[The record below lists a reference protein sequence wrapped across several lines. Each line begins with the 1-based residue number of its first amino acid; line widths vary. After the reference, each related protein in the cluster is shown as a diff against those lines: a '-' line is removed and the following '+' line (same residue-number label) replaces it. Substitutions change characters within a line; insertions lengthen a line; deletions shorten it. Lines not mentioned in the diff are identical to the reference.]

1 MCRARSVKVGGPGQ
15 TQMTLPKSKKPTPPN
30 LMHALIPVVGLMG
43 LIGIT
48 LLKFEGEA
56 HIPLLLG
63 SVIAAVVGRSLGTP
77 WQTMEQGILEGI
89 AMGMK
94 AILILCVIGVM
105 ISVWIAAGVVPT
117 LILYGLQLL
126 SPDIFL
132 AAGCLICAVVSLA
145 TGSSWTTAS
154 TVGIALMGVAAGL
167 QIPVPMAAGA
177 IVSGAYF
184 GDKLSPL
191 SDSTNLAPAVAGSEL
206 FEHMRHML
214 YTTLPALGI
223 CLIVY
228 TLLGLKGF
236 EGAREWDQVQAIT
249 QTIESQFQ
257 QSHWLLLPPI
267 LVILMVMMKWPALPA
282 LMIATLAGGILAIL
296 IQGVDP
302 GGLVSVAHYGYEMQS
317 GHELVDKL
325 MSRGG
330 LESMMNTVALIL
342 CALAFGGLMERI
354 GLLRVLAQA
363 ALGMARSTGSLVAT
377 TLSTSIG
384 INILAPDQYLSIILP
399 GRMYRAAY
407 EQRGLDA
414 KNLSRAL
421 EDGGTMTSALIPWN
435 SCGAFM
441 AATLA
446 VSPWAYLPYAIL
458 NWITPLVSV
467 FLAYSGWTMTRSKD
481 HASNLLSGIKS
492 EGGNQV

>member
-1 MCRARSVKVGGPGQ
+1 
-15 TQMTLPKSKKPTPPN
+15 MTLPESKKPTPPS

-48 LLKFEGEA
+48 LLKYDGEA
-56 HIPLLLG
+56 HIPLLLS
-63 SVIAAVVGRSLGTP
+63 SVIAAVVGWSLGAP

-94 AILILCVIGVM
+94 AILILCVIGVL

-167 QIPVPMAAGA
+167 QIPAPMAAGA

-223 CLIVY
+223 CLIVF
-228 TLLGLKGF
+228 TLLGLNGF
-236 EGAREWDQVQAIT
+236 EGARGWDQVEAIT
-249 QTIESQFQ
+249 QTIESQFH
-257 QSHWLLLPPI
+257 QSRWLLLPPI
-267 LVILMVMMKWPALPA
+267 LVILMVMMFYLKN
-282 LMIATLAGGILAIL
+282 
-296 IQGVDP
+296 
-302 GGLVSVAHYGYEMQS
+302 
-317 GHELVDKL
+317 
-325 MSRGG
+325 
-330 LESMMNTVALIL
+330 SMT
-342 CALAFGGLMERI
+342 
-354 GLLRVLAQA
+354 
-363 ALGMARSTGSLVAT
+363 
-377 TLSTSIG
+377 
-384 INILAPDQYLSIILP
+384 
-399 GRMYRAAY
+399 
-407 EQRGLDA
+407 
-414 KNLSRAL
+414 K
-421 EDGGTMTSALIPWN
+421 
-435 SCGAFM
+435 FM
-441 AATLA
+441 FD
-446 VSPWAYLPYAIL
+446 
-458 NWITPLVSV
+458 NV
-467 FLAYSGWTMTRSKD
+467 F
-481 HASNLLSGIKS
+481 
-492 EGGNQV
+492 

>member
-1 MCRARSVKVGGPGQ
+1 
-15 TQMTLPKSKKPTPPN
+15 MTLPKSKKPTPPN

-63 SVIAAVVGRSLGTP
+63 SVIAAVVGRYLGTP

-94 AILILCVIGVM
+94 AILILCVIGVL
-105 ISVWIAAGVVPT
+105 ISVWIAAGVVPI

-214 YTTLPALGI
+214 YTTLPAPGI

-267 LVILMVMMKWPALPA
+267 LVILMVMMKWPA
-282 LMIATLAGGILAIL
+282 
-296 IQGVDP
+296 
-302 GGLVSVAHYGYEMQS
+302 
-317 GHELVDKL
+317 
-325 MSRGG
+325 
-330 LESMMNTVALIL
+330 
-342 CALAFGGLMERI
+342 
-354 GLLRVLAQA
+354 
-363 ALGMARSTGSLVAT
+363 
-377 TLSTSIG
+377 
-384 INILAPDQYLSIILP
+384 
-399 GRMYRAAY
+399 
-407 EQRGLDA
+407 
-414 KNLSRAL
+414 
-421 EDGGTMTSALIPWN
+421 
-435 SCGAFM
+435 
-441 AATLA
+441 
-446 VSPWAYLPYAIL
+446 
-458 NWITPLVSV
+458 
-467 FLAYSGWTMTRSKD
+467 
-481 HASNLLSGIKS
+481 
-492 EGGNQV
+492 